1 VVLFQ
6 GPKQSLNKWLMVLII
21 LWVIY
26 SICFIGT
33 LYFRYKII
41 FILEENGASVSK
53 LAPYTIL
60 INKFSLMKNR
70 GKINKFAPKKIDL
83 FIRMA
88 YISYYL
94 ATVIL
99 LVVFLSI
106 IT

>member
-1 VVLFQ
+1 
-6 GPKQSLNKWLMVLII
+6 
-21 LWVIY
+21 
-26 SICFIGT
+26 
-33 LYFRYKII
+33 
-41 FILEENGASVSK
+41 
-53 LAPYTIL
+53 
-60 INKFSLMKNR
+60 MKNR